1 MFSIQIDQDLVSL
14 RHDGQILATGF
25 DLTLF
30 PENGPPIRQ
39 PLTLAL
45 PAIPIGSDHPATQPL
60 PEKGQALPLQQ
71 KWQETVLYGDQPL
84 AQSSL
89 TLMCQPDRFAI
100 RVKAQIPPV
109 RPYFG
114 RQSHFRMQESLTL
127 NLGLYLDTRILAIYQ
142 HKNWWLRPAFCPEAA
157 DVPDRTQLLLCK
169 TGQNYLVML
178 ALSGRQGRSD
188 LHGTPD
194 GLALSFSLNAI
205 NQDIC
210 EDVLL
215 VAAIGPD
222 PYACCELAVRTGFEA
237 TGKSDD
243 LRRDLPFPET
253 FSRLGWC
260 SWDAFYHQVSEQ
272 GILDKLAEF
281 TGKAL
286 PVGWLVIDDGW
297 SDADMTHQQLQSL
310 DAAPGKFPDGLA
322 AAIQRIRAAGFSGK
336 IGVWQASMGYW
347 NGISPG
353 SEADRLLSP
362 YLITLPDGR
371 RVPRLDT
378 SAVFGFWHTWHRYLK
393 QCGVD
398 FIKLDGQ
405 SAIALVY
412 EGILPYAQASQIYH
426 AGLDASLAVHF
437 GDGNIHCMGM
447 APQDFWNRT
456 SASLS
461 RSSDDFVPDN
471 PATPHGFREH
481 ALQNAYNSLLHSQ
494 RYWGDWDM
502 FWSEHHEQEQNAI
515 LRAMSGGPVYISDAV
530 GKTSAEAIRPLI
542 LDDGR
547 VLRCDAV
554 GLPTLDCLLENP
566 LTSQSPLK
574 LFNPCGQSV
583 AVAAFQINSDGLSG
597 MGSIGIDDI
606 PGLTGQDVWIYDW
619 KEQTVYRLAA
629 GQRLAFAAP
638 ADSVRLMFLLPCHDT
653 PGLLGLIDKYM
664 APATIIWQKRQT
676 DSLVILLAQGGTF
689 AWISEQAPLRVTLDG
704 CDVIWQSQ
712 GPLHRIDCRQSAQPL
727 IQIMLEPSL

>member
-1 MFSIQIDQDLVSL
+1 
-14 RHDGQILATGF
+14 
-25 DLTLF
+25 
-30 PENGPPIRQ
+30 
-39 PLTLAL
+39 
-45 PAIPIGSDHPATQPL
+45 
-60 PEKGQALPLQQ
+60 
-71 KWQETVLYGDQPL
+71 
-84 AQSSL
+84 
-89 TLMCQPDRFAI
+89 
-100 RVKAQIPPV
+100 
-109 RPYFG
+109 
-114 RQSHFRMQESLTL
+114 
-127 NLGLYLDTRILAIYQ
+127 
-142 HKNWWLRPAFCPEAA
+142 
-157 DVPDRTQLLLCK
+157 
-169 TGQNYLVML
+169 
-178 ALSGRQGRSD
+178 
-188 LHGTPD
+188 
-194 GLALSFSLNAI
+194 
-205 NQDIC
+205 
-210 EDVLL
+210 
-215 VAAIGPD
+215 
-222 PYACCELAVRTGFEA
+222 
-237 TGKSDD
+237 
-243 LRRDLPFPET
+243 
-253 FSRLGWC
+253 
-260 SWDAFYHQVSEQ
+260 
-272 GILDKLAEF
+272 
-281 TGKAL
+281 
-286 PVGWLVIDDGW
+286 
-297 SDADMTHQQLQSL
+297 
-310 DAAPGKFPDGLA
+310 
-322 AAIQRIRAAGFSGK
+322 
-336 IGVWQASMGYW
+336 MGYW

-606 PGLTGQDVWIYDW
+606 PG
-619 KEQTVYRLAA
+619 
-629 GQRLAFAAP
+629 
-638 ADSVRLMFLLPCHDT
+638 
-653 PGLLGLIDKYM
+653 
-664 APATIIWQKRQT
+664 
-676 DSLVILLAQGGTF
+676 
-689 AWISEQAPLRVTLDG
+689 
-704 CDVIWQSQ
+704 
-712 GPLHRIDCRQSAQPL
+712 
-727 IQIMLEPSL
+727 